1 MSVEITC
8 GKCGEKIKDMKMLK
22 SLKDVLNPT
31 NGKCPSCGQKLST
44 SEFSLDVE
52 EKWSQCDLF
61 FKIFYF
67 FVIVT
72 YCNVF
77 FFENHSSH
85 KSYLLLN
92 LDLVM
97 TMSEEELEMNVDLD
111 SDDDDLDA
119 DLDSDD
125 DSDPKRGGILQSTSK
140 RVRMIISVMASP
152 NRIDILRILNSKG
165 PLTYSELKSL
175 AGFKSKKESGKFA
188 YHLRKLLRQSL
199 VALNKSERRYTITNL
214 GKLVLSLARQIE
226 ERSIIESGKMYVRTS
241 GESIEE
247 FNSHKIIQSL
257 VREGSLPLELAQKIT
272 EEVENRIY
280 KYQTTY
286 LTGAVIRDMVNSVLL
301 EHGHEEYRNKLARLG
316 MPVFDVQEMVS
327 NLDDVDNGAEGLLF
341 NAGQKI
347 FAEHL
352 LTNVLPK
359 DVADNHLSGDLH
371 ISNPGV
377 WSMIPDTIFVNVK
390 ELLDDGLDL
399 GGKYLDVSRI
409 SASKQLNEITSS
421 LSVIISLLSKEA
433 SQEIVLDGLV
443 SLFTKHSKS
452 LPELEVSL
460 TAAFSTAS
468 TTSKYNKSS
477 TNISIRL
484 QLGTDTK
491 IINSIINAY
500 KNYVAI
506 TPIPKVGLII
516 DNEKGKITDVSQS
529 LSEILLLGGKVMI
542 AKGQTASNG
551 VTNGSTK
558 SSSSLAINLQSV
570 SINLPRLAFESN
582 KDETYFRARL
592 ALLMKPAL
600 ATMAL
605 RKKEISDLTRRGLN
619 PILAK
624 NTQYMQRSSV
634 SLVINLV
641 GLKESVFNILG
652 FKDNKDGRAILHK
665 VIETAVDVGAKKGKE
680 LGDNVTICMTET
692 EGSSRFA
699 TLDGEKYGKNS
710 SLNSMESDYYSQGTV
725 INSSEISD
733 YTPKTE
739 IISESNKI
747 SKLLNGGLLVTLDI
761 DKNLKADQ
769 IKKSIEKTAELVPS
783 FKLVRKTPIC
793 GECGFKDEPYEEKCP
808 KCKSPWIV

>member
-1 MSVEITC
+1 
-8 GKCGEKIKDMKMLK
+8 
-22 SLKDVLNPT
+22 
-31 NGKCPSCGQKLST
+31 
-44 SEFSLDVE
+44 
-52 EKWSQCDLF
+52 
-61 FKIFYF
+61 
-67 FVIVT
+67 
-72 YCNVF
+72 
-77 FFENHSSH
+77 
-85 KSYLLLN
+85 
-92 LDLVM
+92 M
-97 TMSEEELEMNVDLD
+97 TMNEEELEMNMDLD

-119 DLDSDD
+119 DLDSDIDD

-140 RVRMIISVMASP
+140 RVRMIFSVMASP

-316 MPVFDVQEMVS
+316 MPVYDVQEMVS
-327 NLDDVDNGAEGLLF
+327 NLDNVDNGAEGLLF
-341 NAGQKI
+341 NTGQKI

-359 DVADNHLSGDLH
+359 DVADNHLSGDIH

-377 WSMIPDTIFVNVK
+377 WSMIPDTIFVNAK

-409 SASKQLNEITSS
+409 NVSKQLNELTSS
-421 LSVIISLLSKEA
+421 LSVLISLLSKEA
-433 SQEIVLDGLV
+433 SKEVVLDGLV
-443 SLFTKHSKS
+443 ALFTKHSKS
-452 LPELEVSL
+452 LPELEEKL
-460 TAAFSTAS
+460 TNAFATAS
-468 TTSKYNKSS
+468 TTSKYNKTS

-484 QLGTDTK
+484 QLGSDTK
-491 IINSIINAY
+491 IIHSIINAY

-506 TPIPKVGLII
+506 TPIPKIGLII
-516 DNEKGKITDVSQS
+516 DNEKGKTTDVSQS
-529 LSEILLLGGKVMI
+529 VSEILLLGGKVMI
-542 AKGQTASNG
+542 AKGQTASSG
-551 VTNGSTK
+551 ITNGSSK
-558 SSSSLAINLQSV
+558 STNSLAINLQSV

-592 ALLMKPAL
+592 ALLMKPVL
-600 ATMAL
+600 ASMAL

-641 GLKESVFNILG
+641 GLRESVFNILG
-652 FKDNKDGRAILHK
+652 FKDNKDGRAVLHK

-710 SLNSMESDYYSQGTV
+710 SLNSMESDFYSQGTV
-725 INSSEISD
+725 INASEID
-733 YTPKTE
+733 EFTPKSE

-761 DKNLKADQ
+761 DKNLKVDE

-783 FKLVRKTPIC
+783 FKLVRETPIC
-793 GECGFKDEPYEEKCP
+793 GECGFKDEPFEDKCP
-808 KCKSPWIV
+808 KCKSPYVV